1 MKTFLFISPV
11 DFDNANLTGAHRR
24 YLELI
29 DSVSQENKVIFISSS
44 TKIFEENINIRLIR
58 LYGKEGGGLPAHIDG
73 MRRMIHS
80 LMKMKKVISY
90 DYAIA
95 FRPSDVI
102 CYKICGYNR
111 VNALFREDLINYLK
125 AINTSNLKI
134 RYFTIQERIAVKYA
148 DKIIVQCKNDRLNLI
163 LRNRK
168 YCKNLEQKVY
178 IQINN
183 ANASW
188 MNNDVLQKA
197 YIDDEITRIL
207 FIGEFSDERKG
218 QGLLL
223 PAVARLLDENYK
235 IELYIAGSGKQL
247 NNYKEKYKKYEQIHF
262 CGRLKDISEYFSK
275 CDFEIVPSLIDSCPN
290 TILEGLN
297 SGIAVYGSNTGGIP
311 DLLEEE
317 YLFEPSSDAIYEF
330 IKNLIQ
336 TKRYRSDSEK
346 QIALKDR
353 LTFDWGSRI
362 VNIIKK

>member
-29 DSVSQENKVIFISSS
+29 NSVSKENKVIFISSS
-44 TKIFEENINIRLIR
+44 INIFRDHKNIRLIH
-58 LYGKEGGGLPAHIDG
+58 LHGKRSGLFPSHIDG
-73 MRRMIHS
+73 MRRMINS
-80 LMKMKKVISY
+80 LIKMKKVISY

-102 CYKICGYNR
+102 CYKICGYRR
-111 VNALFREDLINYLK
+111 VNALFREDLVNYLK
-125 AINTSNLKI
+125 AINTSNIKI
-134 RYFTIQERIAVKYA
+134 RYFSIQERIAVKYA

-163 LRNRK
+163 LRNKK
-168 YCKNLEQKVY
+168 YCKSLEQKVY

-188 MNNDVLQKA
+188 MNNNILQKV

-223 PAVARLLDENYK
+223 PAVTRLLDENYE
-235 IELYIAGSGKQL
+235 IELYVAGSGKQL
-247 NNYKEKYKKYEQIHF
+247 DNYIEKYEKYKQIRF
-262 CGRLKDISEYFSK
+262 LGRLRDISEYFSK

-311 DLLEEE
+311 DLLEDE
-317 YLFEPSSDAIYEF
+317 YLFEPTTDAIYKF
-330 IKNLIQ
+330 IKHLIQ
-336 TKRYRSDSEK
+336 TKKYRSDSKK
-346 QIALKDR
+346 QVALKDK
-353 LTFDWGSRI
+353 LTFDWGSQI
-362 VNIIKK
+362 IDIIKK